1 MTDILE
7 EVLNDKNEE
16 KKLYYFKKLLPIT
29 IILALIVVLFMLINN
44 WLDGKK
50 IKNNQK
56 TGDIL
61 VKSMSLINDNKDLT
75 IKSLD
80 NLIETSNNKV
90 GELAAIE
97 QVSIKIQQEDFIEA
111 RTLLKKIID
120 NKDYAELTSAYA
132 RLVWLSLMID
142 ETNLSNANINEIEE
156 YLNYFDD
163 EDKPFFG
170 TANIIKAIWYINN
183 NSKDLAENTLKKVIS
198 LESTTQVVKEQAKAL
213 LSNLQ

>member
-50 IKNNQK
+50 IKNDQK

-90 GELAAIE
+90 GEFAAIE
-97 QVSIKIQQEDFIEA
+97 QVSIKIQQGDFIEA

-120 NKDYAELTSAYA
+120 NKNYTELTSAYA

-142 ETNLSNANINEIEE
+142 ETNLSNVNINEIEE

-163 EDKPFFG
+163 ENKPFFG

>member
-50 IKNNQK
+50 IKNDQK

-61 VKSMSLINDNKDLT
+61 VKSMSLINDNKDLI

-97 QVSIKIQQEDFIEA
+97 QVSIKIQQGDFIEA

-120 NKDYAELTSAYA
+120 NKNYTELTSAYA

-142 ETNLSNANINEIEE
+142 ETNLSNVNINEIEE
-156 YLNYFDD
+156 YLSYFDD
-163 EDKPFFG
+163 ENKPFFG

-198 LESTTQVVKEQAKAL
+198 LESTTQVVKEQAKSL

>member
-50 IKNNQK
+50 IKNDQK

-97 QVSIKIQQEDFIEA
+97 QVSIKIQQGDFIEA

-120 NKDYAELTSAYA
+120 NKNYTELTSAYA

-142 ETNLSNANINEIEE
+142 ETNLSNVNINEIEE

-163 EDKPFFG
+163 GNKPFFG